1 MPGSVALRNLEAETA
16 LPARRLL
23 GHQLAGNTLPA
34 HLALPDPA
42 PSHPLR
48 KLRTQA
54 QKELPAQRR
63 GRWSAR
69 FGGGP
74 PEPAE
79 FCVRLSG
86 VTNSG

>member
-1 MPGSVALRNLEAETA
+1 MHGSVARRNLQAEND

-23 GHQLAGNTLPA
+23 GHQLPGNTLPA
-34 HLALPDPA
+34 HLALRY
-42 PSHPLR
+42 PSPSRPLR

-54 QKELPAQRR
+54 QKELPAQSSGHWGAGFR
-63 GRWSAR
+63 G
-69 FGGGP
+69 GV
-74 PEPAE
+74 PEPAD

>member
-1 MPGSVALRNLEAETA
+1 MPGSVALRNLEAETDV
-16 LPARRLL
+16 PARRLL
-23 GHQLAGNTLPA
+23 GRQLPGNTLPA
-34 HLALPDPA
+34 HLALLDPA
-42 PSHPLR
+42 PSRPLR

-54 QKELPAQRR
+54 QKELPAQRS

-69 FGGGP
+69 FRGGV
-74 PEPAE
+74 PEPAD